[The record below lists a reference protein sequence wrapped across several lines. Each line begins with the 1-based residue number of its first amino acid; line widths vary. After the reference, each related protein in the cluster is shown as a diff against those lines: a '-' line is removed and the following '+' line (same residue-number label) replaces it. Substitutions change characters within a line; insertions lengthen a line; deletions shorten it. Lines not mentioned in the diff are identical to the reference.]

1 MVQVAVNYWFNI
13 TAEEQM
19 EKITISMSL
28 TEKEAKAIKKAFEQ
42 ASLRKPL
49 FLEEEWEWT
58 KEKTLDWWKRKERL
72 NK

>member
-1 MVQVAVNYWFNI
+1 
-13 TAEEQM
+13 M

>member
-1 MVQVAVNYWFNI
+1 MVQVAVNYWFNT